1 MPAPSSSSS
10 PLPASNLQ
18 EENDFLKH
26 YIAQCEHQLR
36 HYQQQLPNLPAPQPP
51 AALTSTSPLPLWLSS
66 PSQLSQLPALLS
78 AYERRVSELTAQV
91 SQLLADGREKD
102 RRLQMSEEEVE
113 DVLDRWRRHLEQEKA
128 GKHTRPVNEEK
139 GGGDEDEQP
148 SIEDS
153 LQVEMES
160 YREQVDILKQ
170 QARQRVEEESSARRR
185 QEELIVQLR
194 QQLAVVTRNAAQT
207 QEKKQHD
214 AQRSQLADQYEQQVK
229 AAQRRVE
236 QLTAELSVLKDEKAR
251 VDKQL
256 QGAKD
261 DKQRSA
267 VERDER
273 LAIITQL
280 QQTVAMG
287 EESSTKQLATIV
299 ALQQQVA
306 TLDQQVTLK
315 TQQLQLVTQQRD
327 EQDKRS
333 KQQLDEL
340 RREAEANSKAKDER
354 WQAEEARW
362 KDERKATETRLAE
375 ERERADRA
383 AREALKA
390 EESHGRLQAEWMR
403 RVEVANRQQAEEAV
417 RVVEREEQ
425 RRSEKTRYDREMEEL
440 RVNRERNDKEMSAL
454 REKARK
460 LTERDDKREQ
470 DLTLVQERLAAVTR
484 EEGKWE
490 KEAAVT
496 RRLHEQQVGR
506 LEDKVEEVERRRK
519 EERDERERQIAQ
531 LTQQLDATSRRCV
544 ELEAAK
550 DKLEAEASVLSR
562 KVSDS
567 KDEFERER
575 REKQRWQVQAGEL
588 TSQHDSSRHVHDRT
602 RNEHNQLL
610 ASLSSLRLAHSSLQE
625 EKEALHRQ
633 LDSLNHEAELWR
645 ERATAERV
653 KANLARRALDE
664 RAHTFVGRVEA
675 TTSVVSVPLPPGVD
689 GKAGAMISPLRGSG
703 GVVWT
708 PGEEGSVIWVAWKLG
723 WQSVQQYWSVQ
734 QQHDVAGGCC
744 VATRAVS
751 IADAY
756 IVNLVRSDDEA
767 HHPHRCSVMTTLASP
782 AGLCDNNLRQPTS
795 VPHDHVDATEWTE
808 AALVDRRHMRGEH

>member
-1 MPAPSSSSS
+1 MPAPSSSTSPAVASS
-10 PLPASNLQ
+10 LQ

-36 HYQQQLPNLPAPQPP
+36 HYQQQLPNLPAAQQPTP
-51 AALTSTSPLPLWLSS
+51 LSSTSPLPLWLSS

-102 RRLQMSEEEVE
+102 RRAQLAEEEVE
-113 DVLDRWRRHLEQEKA
+113 DVLDRWRSHLEQEKA
-128 GKHTRPVNEEK
+128 GRRARPADEEK

-148 SIEDS
+148 SIEES

-170 QARQRVEEESSARRR
+170 QARQRAEEDSRTRKR
-185 QEELIVQLR
+185 HEELIAQLR
-194 QQLAVVTRNAAQT
+194 QQLAVLTRNAAQAR
-207 QEKKQHD
+207 EKKQSD
-214 AQRSQLADQYEQQVK
+214 VQRGQLTEQYEQQTK
-229 AAQRRVE
+229 DAQRRLE

-256 QGAKD
+256 QRVKE
-261 DKQRSA
+261 DKQQS
-267 VERDER
+267 VIERDER
-273 LAIITQL
+273 QAIISHM
-280 QQTVAMG
+280 QQALAQS
-287 EESSTKQLATIV
+287 EESNSKHLTAIV
-299 ALQQQVA
+299 RLQQQVA
-306 TLDQQVTLK
+306 TLDQQLTLK
-315 TQQLQLVTQQRD
+315 AQQLQLVTEQRD
-327 EQDKRS
+327 EHDKRR
-333 KQQLDEL
+333 KEQLDEARL
-340 RREAEANSKAKDER
+340 EAQAAITAKESK
-354 WQAEEARW
+354 WQAEETRW
-362 KDERKATETRLAE
+362 KEERKAVETRLVE

-403 RVEVANRQQAEEAV
+403 RVEAANRQQADEAV

-425 RRSEKTRYDREMEEL
+425 RRSEKAKYERDMDEL
-440 RVNRERNDKEMSAL
+440 RLARERNEKEMSAL

-460 LTERDDKREQ
+460 LAEKDDKREQ
-470 DLTLVQERLAAVTR
+470 ELTMAQERLAAITR

-490 KEAAVT
+490 KETAVT
-496 RRLHEQQVGR
+496 KRLHEQQLNR
-506 LEDKVEEVERRRK
+506 LEDKLEEAERRRK
-519 EERDERERQIAQ
+519 EEREERERQIGQ
-531 LTQQLDATSRRCV
+531 LTQQLDANSKRCV

-550 DKLEAEASVLSR
+550 DRLEAEASVLSR
-562 KVSDS
+562 RLSDS
-567 KDEFERER
+567 KDECERER
-575 REKQRWQVQAGEL
+575 RERQRWQTQAGEL
-588 TSQHDSSRHVHDRT
+588 TSQHDNSRHVHDRT

-610 ASLSSLRLAHSSLQE
+610 ASLSSLRLAHSTLQE

-675 TTSVVSVPLPPGVD
+675 TTPVVSVPLPASASS
-689 GKAGAMISPLRGSG
+689 KAAAGISPLRSGAGSG

-708 PGEEGSVIWVAWKLG
+708 PERKDVSFGSAGTVVGSPFSGIG
-723 WQSVQQYWSVQ
+723 QYS
-734 QQHDVAGGCC
+734 
-744 VATRAVS
+744 S
-751 IADAY
+751 
-756 IVNLVRSDDEA
+756 N
-767 HHPHRCSVMTTLASP
+767 TTLP
-782 AGLCDNNLRQPTS
+782 AG
-795 VPHDHVDATEWTE
+795 V
-808 AALVDRRHMRGEH
+808 ALPPSLFRSPMRT

>member
-1 MPAPSSSSS
+1 MPAPSSSV
-10 PLPASNLQ
+10 PLPASSLQ

-51 AALTSTSPLPLWLSS
+51 ASLASTSPLPLWLSS

-91 SQLLADGREKD
+91 SQLIADGREKD
-102 RRLQMSEEEVE
+102 RRVQLAEEEVE

-128 GKHTRPVNEEK
+128 AKHTRSSTEEK

-148 SIEDS
+148 SVDDS
-153 LQVEMES
+153 LQIEMES

-170 QARQRVEEESSARRR
+170 QARQKAEEESSARKR
-185 QEELIVQLR
+185 QEELIAQLR
-194 QQLAVVTRNAAQT
+194 QQLAVLTRNAAQT
-207 QEKKQHD
+207 QEKKHND
-214 AQRSQLADQYEQQVK
+214 VQRSQLVEQYEQQTK
-229 AAQRRVE
+229 EAQRRVE
-236 QLTAELSVLKDEKAR
+236 KLTAELTVLKEEKGR

-256 QGAKD
+256 QSAKD

-267 VERDER
+267 IERDER
-273 LAIITQL
+273 QSIITQM
-280 QQTVAMG
+280 QQTLAKA
-287 EESSTKQLATIV
+287 EENNTKHLATIA

-306 TLDQQVTLK
+306 TLDQQLTLK
-315 TQQLQLVTQQRD
+315 SQQLQLVTQQRD
-327 EQDKRS
+327 EQDKRRR
-333 KQQLDEL
+333 QQLDEL
-340 RREAEANSKAKDER
+340 RREAEASNKAKEET
-354 WQAEEARW
+354 WQAQETRW
-362 KDERKATETRLAE
+362 KEERKALETRLAE

-390 EESHGRLQAEWMR
+390 EESYGRLQAEWMR
-403 RVEVANRQQAEEAV
+403 RVEAANRQQAEEAV

-425 RRSEKTRYDREMEEL
+425 RRSEKAKYERDMEEL
-440 RVNRERNDKEMSAL
+440 RVTRERNDKEMTAL

-460 LTERDDKREQ
+460 LTEKDDKREQ
-470 DLTLVQERLAAVTR
+470 DITIAQEKLAAMTR

-496 RRLHEQQVGR
+496 KRLHEQQVGR

-519 EERDERERQIAQ
+519 EEREERERQIGQ
-531 LTQQLDATSRRCV
+531 LTQQLDATSKRCV

-550 DKLEAEASVLSR
+550 DKLETEVSLLSR
-562 KVSDS
+562 RVSDS

-575 REKQRWQVQAGEL
+575 RDKQRWQIQASEL

-664 RAHTFVGRVEA
+664 RAHTFVNRVEA
-675 TTSVVSVPLPPGVD
+675 ATPQVSVPLPPAVD
-689 GKAGAMISPLRGSG
+689 GKAGVAISPLRAAGIGGGG

-708 PGEEGSVIWVAWKLG
+708 PERKDLSFGSGGSGLG
-723 WQSVQQYWSVQ
+723 GSPFSSIGQYS
-734 QQHDVAGGCC
+734 
-744 VATRAVS
+744 S
-751 IADAY
+751 K
-756 IVNLVRSDDEA
+756 S
-767 HHPHRCSVMTTLASP
+767 TLP
-782 AGLCDNNLRQPTS
+782 AG
-795 VPHDHVDATEWTE
+795 V
-808 AALVDRRHMRGEH
+808 ALPPSLFRSPMRT